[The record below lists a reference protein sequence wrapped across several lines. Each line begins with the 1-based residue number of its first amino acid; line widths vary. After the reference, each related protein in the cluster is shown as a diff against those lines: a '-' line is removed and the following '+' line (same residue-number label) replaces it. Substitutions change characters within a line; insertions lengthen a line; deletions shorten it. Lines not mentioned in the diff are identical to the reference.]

1 MDYVHYNYKAN
12 NKFTNNEST
21 IILYFPF
28 NQYLTTDEPGI
39 IFDKSPSKKTYIDMY
54 ITITEY
60 QYITKCHTQSLISSE
75 LPVSK
80 YSLAI
85 MDL

>member
-1 MDYVHYNYKAN
+1 MNLVSYLIKAHR
-12 NKFTNNEST
+12 
-21 IILYFPF
+21 
-28 NQYLTTDEPGI
+28 
-39 IFDKSPSKKTYIDMY
+39 KKPYIDMY

>member
-1 MDYVHYNYKAN
+1 MNLVSYLIKAHR
-12 NKFTNNEST
+12 
-21 IILYFPF
+21 
-28 NQYLTTDEPGI
+28 
-39 IFDKSPSKKTYIDMY
+39 KKPHIDMY

-60 QYITKCHTQSLISSE
+60 QYITKCQTQSLISSE

>member
-1 MDYVHYNYKAN
+1 MNLVSYLIKAHR
-12 NKFTNNEST
+12 KK
-21 IILYFPF
+21 P
-28 NQYLTTDEPGI
+28 YL
-39 IFDKSPSKKTYIDMY
+39 DMY

-60 QYITKCHTQSLISSE
+60 QYITKCQTQLSLISSE

>member
-1 MDYVHYNYKAN
+1 
-12 NKFTNNEST
+12 
-21 IILYFPF
+21 
-28 NQYLTTDEPGI
+28 
-39 IFDKSPSKKTYIDMY
+39 MY

-60 QYITKCHTQSLISSE
+60 QYITKCQTQFLISSE